1 MGPGQV
7 WAWYVLETAGTT
19 GHLRLTSDLACAQ
32 FFSSFLHR
40 VMMVSG
46 FPGGSEGKAF
56 ACNAGDPGSIPGWE
70 DPLEK
75 RMAAHTVFLPR
86 KSLGQRSLVGY
97 SPLGHRVGHD

>member
-56 ACNAGDPGSIPGWE
+56 ACNVGDLGSIPGLGSSPGE
-70 DPLEK
+70 GNGNPLQYSCLENPMD
-75 RMAAHTVFLPR
+75 RAA
-86 KSLGQRSLVGY
+86 
-97 SPLGHRVGHD
+97 